1 MFEVGALGSGLEK
14 ALGVAGVLDQL
25 IFLQRA
31 AVLSDE
37 LLLVIDPEF
46 MSVGLEGKH
55 FVGMGERDAVAI
67 GFELDEA
74 LGSAFHGGQDAGVII
89 DGRQREQKGLLFL
102 QEEIDGSLARS
113 AMEAAVGHLVSPGRA
128 LVVDIGQG
136 GEGSAHKEVFF
147 DIAHISFD
155 DAFFVWASDVADRGV
170 KEIVFGEVDKPR
182 IELDGCAD
190 AAADNARKVVIPDS
204 FGDSRKEVEG
214 MEVAG

>member
-1 MFEVGALGSGLEK
+1 MFKIGALGPGLEK

-67 GFELDEA
+67 GFKLDEA
-74 LGSAFHGGQDAGVII
+74 LGGAFHAGQDAGVII

-102 QEEIDGSLARS
+102 QEEIDGSLAGS
-113 AMEAAVGHLVSPGRA
+113 AMEAAVGHL
-128 LVVDIGQG
+128 
-136 GEGSAHKEVFF
+136 
-147 DIAHISFD
+147 IA
-155 DAFFVWASDVADRGV
+155 
-170 KEIVFGEVDKPR
+170 P
-182 IELDGCAD
+182 
-190 AAADNARKVVIPDS
+190 
-204 FGDSRKEVEG
+204 
-214 MEVAG
+214 